1 MDMGEDMSGMTF
13 NSARKKALKSS
24 GSAFLS
30 VLLTLCMVMQS
41 SPITLAFAL
50 DEDGEAV
57 VAVAEQESQNEAA
70 PNPSETL
77 DEAVDVESSDKSV
90 SADAAEAAP
99 AVTPTEDEQPAEKVE
114 PAEGEEPTKAEAPA
128 KTEQPAEATDSQ
140 GGTNAVTPDEKVPDA
155 DSSDEE
161 AATKTTYTYADGS
174 IKVTA
179 TLDDPTAVP
188 DDAELRVKAV
198 AQGNSKYDA
207 YLDALNDSVS
217 ENPYNEGNTLLYD
230 VAFVVTED
238 GETIEVEPAAGSV
251 KVKFEFKKQQL
262 TQDIAAGRAA
272 DVEVAHLPEVNG
284 AIEAESL
291 DTIASGSNS
300 ITVTTD
306 SFSVFSFSYTVDFT
320 YEGHT
325 YRFPGQGSYALADV
339 LAALGIEGTVD
350 GATLELIDGTAI
362 EGDLYLTQPNGV
374 WHINSDVPFT
384 STYELSV
391 KSGSNIHVIT
401 ITDVR
406 ESSNLTDFLVNA
418 VITGATQDDQGH
430 YHVEEG
436 KDYGI
441 VLSFAEGA
449 ACQFDN
455 DAELTYTIPEGIEIP
470 IAQSGTTEISI
481 TYRNRTY
488 KVDASYELG
497 TDGTLKVKFDEADP
511 DYPRLVES
519 TNVSYRFSFRAK
531 FDGSSSV
538 ILFSDEV
545 ERDVVFDDP
554 EPAQVFTEKTG
565 TFDELTGSFNYTIT
579 VKATGDVTNVNV
591 KDAISGNALIFNN
604 DVQVSGNS
612 AVYTDNGG
620 GNGFD
625 YTFASMEEGEVIT
638 ITYSANVD
646 FDKDEDKD
654 GRISVD
660 QTKNTVTVKPEGGD
674 PHNSEYAREIT
685 YKSTRKSDGAEAGVT
700 PTGNKIIE
708 WTIDYNMLSLVAV
721 GGDTIKDTI
730 AASSTEYMKYYGDGI
745 KVEVYDHD
753 GHLVD
758 TRNVGYDELT
768 DHSDSSWTYTIPETD
783 TTPYSYHITYKTV
796 VDMDKINQAGGTVG
810 LSNEGNGSYGGVNVT
825 PTEKVG
831 VIKEVESFTTEEVN
845 WVATLSVPEG
855 GLAQATV
862 TDTLPMITLDDG
874 TTVYRDTYKA
884 DSLEITGL
892 LPGESYTVSPDPS
905 ADTTGPIVITFFK
918 KDNEQEQTGLQGTP
932 GGHTIT
938 VRLTTKVNQ
947 DWLQEGYK
955 VGDRVQ
961 NHTNTIDLNG
971 ESDTATAI
979 FGKPGIKKT
988 CERQPD
994 GSFLYTLLL
1003 SGVSDTPVSV
1013 EDTFDTSLLELD
1025 DSRVGS
1031 WDHMKIWGGN
1041 QNSQVTGRTDISY
1054 SETSNGVILT
1064 ANSVPMQSD
1073 GSYYPYYRICYYLR
1087 LKDGVDL
1094 NQLAIANGGE
1104 HHLINT
1110 ARWGDHEDVCDYET
1124 KYEYLTKELL
1134 NEGELGGKN
1143 RKAHY
1148 RITFNSAKATL
1159 NEGEPMTMT
1168 DVLSKNLSVDYSSI
1182 QITTDPA
1189 GMAVPYN
1196 LKGGVGPDG
1205 QTDGT
1210 TVATF
1215 TVPDSTKVVIT
1226 YDADVRGNGEQT
1238 IVNTVSVKDRTK
1250 ISQNKNEY
1258 VSDSGGE
1265 ASIVSFKIVKVDG
1278 YDANKKLSGVPFRVF
1293 CENSDLDFGEK
1304 ANHAKEI
1311 VLTTDENGEIEFD
1324 GAVYDFYFGQ
1334 RYIVQEVEAPEDYAT
1349 IDIDYS
1355 VTLTNKMDEVNYGE
1369 GGKYVYYYNDVMQI
1383 KNWPLEGLVIEKRV
1397 ESDDQYDLERFYD
1410 FKVTVLK
1417 DDGSVDTD
1425 YNESNDDY
1433 EFVKGVCE
1441 FKLKDKEQKTLWGFP
1456 KGTKY
1461 KVEEILTNA
1470 DGKKFKVEVGYDV
1483 FDEDGNVTQHKT
1495 EEAISHTGEL
1505 TQDDEVI
1512 VFTNT
1517 KKEQKYGSL
1526 KVKKTVTENGSTTLS
1541 NTAKTILKGDY
1552 SFTLYTD
1559 EACTKPYQVD
1569 GAPKTVTVTIPET
1582 GAPAESEEVTN
1593 LPVGDYWIKETTP
1606 ANGSTPVAQKIK
1618 VTVEADKTGEEAVIA
1633 QFTNNLDTGSLE
1645 IKKNVTVD
1653 GSSTNG
1659 SLADGTYSFTV
1670 KDSNGKVVAEPT
1682 ITIDGGQSNTATIN
1696 GLVPGTYTVSEDTS
1710 ENPSGVSLVGNNG
1723 IEVSVEGGATAKI
1736 KTVEFTNNYETPSG
1750 GLTVLKK
1757 VDSPYGADK
1766 NMNFSFTV
1774 SLLKDDG
1781 SIDTSCNKTFGGM
1794 TFVNGKCEFTLHH
1807 NQRKSA
1813 TGIPVGTK
1821 YKVEEATDSAFD
1833 VNPSTGKIESSVTS
1847 EAAVHVFTNTRVVGS
1862 LKIRKVVQENGTE
1875 PTSSAAK
1882 SALAGDYEFKA
1893 YTDAACTKPAKDAA
1907 GYNIVVTLTV
1917 GEDGAPVTSA
1927 EIKNLPVGDYWV
1939 KETAPNNAT
1948 RVNGDNPV
1956 KVTVEAGKTG
1966 EEAVIATI
1974 TNNYETTKVP
1984 VTKAW
1989 KNADGSTTWP
1999 ADIESVTVKLLADG
2013 ADTHK
2018 TVKLSADSPLG
2029 EFANLPKYKADGATE
2044 IVYTVEEKGVAGF
2057 TSKTTGN
2064 AAKGFTITNT
2074 QDVGSL
2080 RVTKTVKGVAAN
2092 DKEFTVS
2099 ITDAAGK
2106 YLKADGSLSGTEVT
2120 HTVSNAKPLEIGN
2133 VPLGEYTVTELDEG
2147 RAIANYS
2154 FVGVTGEGTK
2164 EVTKGA
2170 TTTFDLTNTYSDGGE
2185 YEIKA
2190 TKVIKGAAWPKNDD
2204 GTAKEAVFKLTA
2216 SEGAPM
2222 PVTDGAENDEIRITK
2237 ANVPVSFGTVKLKID
2252 DFEKGDDGK
2261 YAKKTFTYT
2270 ISETS
2275 DWNVE
2280 GAKYTWEKSDDITVT
2295 VTAEVNKDGK
2305 VVTNV
2310 TYDEASKGN
2319 ITNTYTSETPDK
2331 TSVSVKKVWTR
2342 SGKTVAW
2349 PSGAKVTVA
2358 LMADG
2363 TKVDECTL
2371 TADAPTHTFANLPKT
2386 TDDGAKITY
2395 TVAEVHVSGVSE
2407 KYHTTVSG
2415 KATEGFV
2422 ITNSIRVLPKT
2433 GDPTVLA
2440 LVYSMATAGLCL
2452 VALGLRGLRKRSG
2465 IKG

>member
-1 MDMGEDMSGMTF
+1 MDMGEDMSGMRF
-13 NSARKKALKSS
+13 SNARKKALKNS
-24 GSAFLS
+24 GSTFLS
-30 VLLTLCMVMQS
+30 LLLTLCMVMQS
-41 SPITLAFAL
+41 SPIHLAFAL
-50 DEDGEAV
+50 DEDGEAI
-57 VAVAEQESQNEAA
+57 VATGEQETQEGTASN
-70 PNPSETL
+70 L
-77 DEAVDVESSDKSV
+77 DAIRNEAVDVESSDESV
-90 SADAAEAAP
+90 SVDAGEAAT
-99 AVTPTEDEQPAEKVE
+99 AVTPTEDEQPVENVE
-114 PAEGEEPTKAEAPA
+114 PAENEEPTEAAAPA
-128 KTEQPAEATDSQ
+128 ETEQPVEATGSQ
-140 GGTNAVTPDEKVPDA
+140 DEENAPTSDEKVPDA
-155 DSSDEE
+155 DPSDEE

-179 TLDDPTAVP
+179 TLEDPTAVP
-188 DDAELRVKAV
+188 DDAKLRVKAV
-198 AQGNSKYDA
+198 ARGNSKYDA
-207 YLDALNDSVS
+207 YLAALNDSVS
-217 ENPYNEGNTLLYD
+217 DSPYNEGNTLLYD
-230 VAFVVTED
+230 VAFVMTED
-238 GETIEVEPAAGSV
+238 GKTVEVEPAAGSV
-251 KVKFEFKKQQL
+251 EVKFEFKKQQL
-262 TQDIAAGRAA
+262 TQDIAAERAE
-272 DVEVAHLPEVNG
+272 DVAVAHLTEVNG
-284 AIEAESL
+284 AIEAEPL
-291 DTIASGSNS
+291 DTSASGSNS
-300 ITVTTD
+300 ITVATD

-325 YRFPGQGSYALADV
+325 YRFPGQGSYALTDV
-339 LAALGIEGTVD
+339 LAALGIEGAID
-350 GATLELIDGTAI
+350 DATLELVDGTTI
-362 EGDLYLTQPNGV
+362 EGDLYLTQPDGV
-374 WHINSDVPFT
+374 WHISSDVPFT
-384 STYELSV
+384 STYELRV
-391 KSGSNIHVIT
+391 KSGNSMHVIT

-418 VITGATQDDQGH
+418 VITGATQDEQGR

-455 DAELTYTIPEGIEIP
+455 DAELTYTIPEGITVSETIND
-470 IAQSGTTEISI
+470 TTEINVG
-481 TYRNRTY
+481 YRNRTY
-488 KVDASYELG
+488 KVKAHYELDTSG
-497 TDGTLKVKFDEADP
+497 NLKVKFDESDP
-511 DYPRLVES
+511 NYQKLVSS
-519 TNVSYRFSFRAK
+519 TNVTFRFSFSAEFESSEEIIK
-531 FDGSSSV
+531 FSEE
-538 ILFSDEV
+538 IK
-545 ERDVVFDDP
+545 RDIVFDDP
-554 EPAQVFTEKTG
+554 EPAQAFAEKTA
-565 TFDELTGSFNYTIT
+565 TFDERTGRFYYTIT
-579 VKATGDVTNVNV
+579 VTAMGDLTNVNV
-591 KDAISGNALIFNN
+591 KDTISGNALIFNN

-612 AVYTDNGG
+612 SGYTDKGSN
-620 GNGFD
+620 NGFD
-625 YTFASMEEGEVIT
+625 YTFASMADGEVIT
-638 ITYSANVD
+638 ISYSANADFCKD
-646 FDKDEDKD
+646 FDND
-654 GRISVD
+654 GKLTVD

-674 PHNSEYAREIT
+674 PHKSEYSREIT
-685 YKSTRKSDGAEAGVT
+685 YKSTRKSDGTEAGT
-700 PTGNKIIE
+700 TETGDKIIE

-730 AASSTEYMKYYGDGI
+730 AANSTEYMKYYGDGI

-758 TRNVGYDELT
+758 ARNVGYDELT
-768 DHSDSSWTYTIPETD
+768 SHSASSWTYTIPETD
-783 TTPYSYHITYKTV
+783 TTPYSYHITYQTV
-796 VDMDKINQAGGTVG
+796 VDMDKVKQAGATVS

-831 VIKEVESFTTEEVN
+831 VIKEVESFTTEEIN
-845 WVATLSVPEG
+845 WVTTLSIPED
-855 GLAQATV
+855 GLAQAVV
-862 TDTLPMITLDDG
+862 TDTLPIIRLDDG

-884 DSLEITGL
+884 GSLEITGL

-905 ADTTGPIVITFFK
+905 TETTGSIVITFY
-918 KDNEQEQTGLQGTP
+918 KDSKQEQTGLQGTP

-955 VGDRVQ
+955 TGGRVQ
-961 NHTNTIDLNG
+961 NHTNTIGLNG
-971 ESDTATAI
+971 TTDTATAI
-979 FGKPGIKKT
+979 FGKPGIEKAV
-988 CERQPD
+988 ERQPD

-1003 SGVSDTPVSV
+1003 SGVSDTPISI

-1025 DSRVGS
+1025 DSQVGS
-1031 WDHMKIWGGN
+1031 WGDHMKIWGGT
-1041 QNSQVTGRTDISY
+1041 QYSQVAGKTDISY

-1110 ARWGDHEDVCDYET
+1110 VRWGGHEDDCDYET

-1148 RITFNSAKATL
+1148 RITFNSAKAAL

-1205 QTDGT
+1205 RTDGT

-1250 ISQNKNEY
+1250 VSQNKNEY

-1293 CENSDLDFGEK
+1293 CENPDLDFGEK
-1304 ANHAKEI
+1304 ANHANEI

-1334 RYIVQEVEAPEDYAT
+1334 QYIVQEVEAPENYAT
-1349 IDIDYS
+1349 VDINYS

-1369 GGKYVYYYNDVMQI
+1369 GGEYVYYYNDVMQI

-1397 ESDDQYDLERFYD
+1397 ESDDQDDLERSYD
-1410 FKVTVLK
+1410 FKISVLK

-1425 YNESNDDY
+1425 FNESNDDY
-1433 EFVKGVCE
+1433 EFVNGVCE
-1441 FKLKDKEQKTLWGFP
+1441 FQLKDKEQKMFWDFP

-1461 KVEEILTNA
+1461 KVEEVLASA
-1470 DGKKFKVEVGYDV
+1470 DGKKFTVEVGYDV

-1517 KKEQKYGSL
+1517 KKQQKYGSL
-1526 KVKKTVTENGSTTLS
+1526 KVKKTVTENGSTQLS
-1541 NTAKTILKGDY
+1541 DTAKAILKGDY

-1559 EACTKPYQVD
+1559 EACTKPYQVN
-1569 GAPKTVTVTIPET
+1569 GAPKTITVTVPET
-1582 GAPAESEEVTN
+1582 GAPAESEEVTD
-1593 LPVGDYWIKETTP
+1593 LPIGDYWIKETAP
-1606 ANGSTPVAQKIK
+1606 ANGSTPVAQKVK
-1618 VTVEADKTGEEAVIA
+1618 VTVEADKTGEDAVIA
-1633 QFTNNLDTGSLE
+1633 KFTNNLDTGSLE
-1645 IKKNVTVD
+1645 IKKHVTVD
-1653 GSSTNG
+1653 GSSTSG
-1659 SLADGTYSFTV
+1659 ALADGTYSFTV

-1723 IEVSVEGGATAKI
+1723 IEVGVEGGATAKI
-1736 KTVEFTNNYETPSG
+1736 KTVEFTNNYESPSG

-1766 NMNFSFTV
+1766 NIDFSFTV

-1781 SIDTSCNKTFGGM
+1781 SVDTGCNKTFGDM
-1794 TFVNGKCEFTLHH
+1794 TFVNGKCTFTLRH
-1807 NQRKSA
+1807 NQRKTA
-1813 TGIPVGTK
+1813 TGIPEGTK
-1821 YKVEEATDSAFD
+1821 YRVQETSDSAFD
-1833 VNPSTGKIESSVTS
+1833 VNPSMGKIESSITS
-1847 EAAVHVFTNTRVVGS
+1847 EAAVHVFTNKRILGS
-1862 LKIRKVVQENGTE
+1862 LKIRKVVQENGAE

-1882 SALAGDYEFKA
+1882 SALAGDYEFKV
-1893 YTDAACTKPAKDAA
+1893 YTDAACKKPAKDAA
-1907 GYNIVVTLTV
+1907 GHNIVVTLTV
-1917 GEDGAPVTSA
+1917 ADDGAPVTSA
-1927 EIKNLPVGDYWV
+1927 EIEKLPVGNYWV

-1948 RVNGDNPV
+1948 RVSGDNPV
-1956 KVTVEAGKTG
+1956 KVAVEAGKTG
-1966 EEAVIATI
+1966 DQAVIATI

-2013 ADTHK
+2013 VDTHK
-2018 TVKLSADSPLG
+2018 TVKLSADAPSG
-2029 EFANLPKYKADGATE
+2029 EFANLPKYKANGTTE
-2044 IVYTVEEKGVAGF
+2044 ISYTVEEKGIAGF
-2057 TSKTTGN
+2057 TSKATGN

-2074 QDVGSL
+2074 YTS
-2080 RVTKTVKGVAAN
+2080 
-2092 DKEFTVS
+2092 DKP
-2099 ITDAAGK
+2099 D
-2106 YLKADGSLSGTEVT
+2106 
-2120 HTVSNAKPLEIGN
+2120 
-2133 VPLGEYTVTELDEG
+2133 
-2147 RAIANYS
+2147 
-2154 FVGVTGEGTK
+2154 
-2164 EVTKGA
+2164 
-2170 TTTFDLTNTYSDGGE
+2170 
-2185 YEIKA
+2185 
-2190 TKVIKGAAWPKNDD
+2190 
-2204 GTAKEAVFKLTA
+2204 
-2216 SEGAPM
+2216 
-2222 PVTDGAENDEIRITK
+2222 
-2237 ANVPVSFGTVKLKID
+2237 
-2252 DFEKGDDGK
+2252 
-2261 YAKKTFTYT
+2261 
-2270 ISETS
+2270 ETS
-2275 DWNVE
+2275 
-2280 GAKYTWEKSDDITVT
+2280 I
-2295 VTAEVNKDGK
+2295 
-2305 VVTNV
+2305 
-2310 TYDEASKGN
+2310 
-2319 ITNTYTSETPDK
+2319 
-2331 TSVSVKKVWTR
+2331 SVKKVWTR
-2342 SGKTVAW
+2342 RGKVAAW

-2371 TADAPTHTFANLPKT
+2371 TAGAPSHTFAKLPKV

-2407 KYHTTVSG
+2407 KYNTTVSG
-2415 KATEGFV
+2415 RAADGFV
-2422 ITNSIRVLPKT
+2422 ITNSITVLPKT
-2433 GDPTVLA
+2433 GDPTTLA
-2440 LVYSMATAGLCL
+2440 LVYSMATVGLCL
-2452 VALGLRGLRKRSG
+2452 VALGLRGLRRR
-2465 IKG
+2465 IDVLR